1 MTDETQI
8 LRARQHLHEGE
19 KLVIALQE
27 AIDEQEALG
36 QSAEATRRLLSEV
49 LVTCERMRCRC
60 S

>member
-1 MTDETQI
+1 MPDEPQI

-19 KLVIALQE
+19 KLAVALRE
-27 AIDEQEALG
+27 AIDEQEAHG
-36 QSAEATRRLLSEV
+36 QPTEATRRLLSEV